1 MKSDGISFAAYMAA
15 QERRA
20 QKLRIR
26 ALLAGSDE
34 RPAILNQL
42 KDAEKELRFFRFVN
56 NNIFTDCG
64 DQVRIEHRAGRD
76 RIANKGGNNEKIRHI
91 TEQP

>member
-1 MKSDGISFAAYMAA
+1 MKAERISFAAYMAA

-42 KDAEKELRFFRFVN
+42 KDAEKELRFFRFIN

-64 DQVRIEHRAGRD
+64 AQAGIEQRAVRD
-76 RIANKGGNNEKIRHI
+76 KDKGEEK
-91 TEQP
+91 